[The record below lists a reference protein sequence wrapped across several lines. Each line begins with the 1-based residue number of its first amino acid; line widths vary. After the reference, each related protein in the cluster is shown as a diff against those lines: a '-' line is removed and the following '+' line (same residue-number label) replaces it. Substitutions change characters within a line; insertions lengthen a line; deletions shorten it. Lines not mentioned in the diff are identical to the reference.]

1 MIQKYLKQ
9 ERVYISSFFFF
20 LNSFERMVVEG
31 NLIFMKERAR
41 SLWKTS

>member
-9 ERVYISSFFFF
+9 ERVYISSFFF
-20 LNSFERMVVEG
+20 NSFERMVVEG

-41 SLWKTS
+41 RLWKTS